1 MGIVR
6 DGGYMVASNII
17 LTITSLV
24 TGIITAR
31 LLGPEGRGE
40 LYLVIQFATFA
51 SLFLTFGLGSSYQ
64 YHLSKKI
71 FSHITIVAHML
82 VQLFVSIMLVSIIY
96 YSIPEITSIFQWTK
110 LERSVQFMASIAVM
124 TNITILLSSFILV
137 AMPHGVR
144 LNSIISVIASL
155 IYLIALLILV
165 WLLDLGSIGAITAYI
180 LSLIARLVPIVSKII
195 KGIWSNLKIQ
205 WLGPSRVLFKYG
217 LASFLSNLMISSV
230 MRIDVF
236 ILGSMAGAGA
246 VGIYS
251 VAVAFAELAL
261 MIPSAL
267 GTSLFT
273 HLPSSTLS
281 DQRKI
286 VSMSSRIIIFLTLF
300 IGLVLVIIS
309 YPLVIML
316 MGDKYSDAVIPLCLL
331 IPGLIA
337 MSVNYV
343 FSNYFAANGQPLL
356 GAACFGCGLLVN
368 IVLNIILIPVLK
380 IEGAAIASSISYV
393 IISIIFLATLKRQYG
408 FNINELL
415 LINNS
420 DLNLIKV
427 KISDIIKNFQQK
439 RTK

>member
-1 MGIVR
+1 MGIIR
-6 DGGYMVASNII
+6 DGGYMMASNVI
-17 LTITSLV
+17 LTITSLA
-24 TGIITAR
+24 TGVITAR

-40 LYLVIQFATFA
+40 LYLVIQFATYA
-51 SLFLTFGLGSSYQ
+51 SIFLTFGLGSSYQ

-71 FSHITIVAHML
+71 CSHITVVAHMI
-82 VQLFVSIMLVSIIY
+82 VQLFISLMLVCIIY
-96 YSIPEITSIFQWTK
+96 YYSPEITSIFQWTN
-110 LERSVQFMASIAVM
+110 LERSVQFMASIAIM
-124 TNITILLSSFILV
+124 TNIAILFSSYILV
-137 AMPHGVR
+137 AMPQGVKI
-144 LNSIISVIASL
+144 NSIIGVITSL
-155 IYLIALLILV
+155 IYLMALLILV
-165 WLLDLGSIGAITAYI
+165 WLLDLGSIGAVTAYV
-180 LSLIARLVPIVSKII
+180 LSLIARLVPIISII
-195 KGIWSNLKIQ
+195 MKGIWSNLKFQ

-261 MIPSAL
+261 MLPSAL

-286 VSMSSRIIIFLTLF
+286 VAMSSRIIIFLTLL
-300 IGLVLVIIS
+300 IGLVLAIIS

-316 MGDKYSDAVIPLCLL
+316 MGDKFSDAIIPLCLL
-331 IPGLIA
+331 VPGLIA

-368 IVLNIILIPVLK
+368 VVINILLIPVLK
-380 IEGAAIASSISYV
+380 IEGAAIASSVSYV
-393 IISIIFLATLKRQYG
+393 VISMIFLIILKCQYG

-427 KISDIIKNFQQK
+427 KIRGITK
-439 RTK
+439 RYSAKKD

>member
-1 MGIVR
+1 
-6 DGGYMVASNII
+6 
-17 LTITSLV
+17 
-24 TGIITAR
+24 
-31 LLGPEGRGE
+31 
-40 LYLVIQFATFA
+40 
-51 SLFLTFGLGSSYQ
+51 
-64 YHLSKKI
+64 
-71 FSHITIVAHML
+71 
-82 VQLFVSIMLVSIIY
+82 
-96 YSIPEITSIFQWTK
+96 
-110 LERSVQFMASIAVM
+110 M
-124 TNITILLSSFILV
+124 TNIAILFSSYILV
-137 AMPHGVR
+137 AMPQGVKI
-144 LNSIISVIASL
+144 NSIIGVITSL
-155 IYLIALLILV
+155 IYLMALLILV
-165 WLLDLGSIGAITAYI
+165 WLLDLGSIGAVTAYV
-180 LSLIARLVPIVSKII
+180 LSLIARLVPIISII
-195 KGIWSNLKIQ
+195 MKGIWSNLKFQ

-261 MIPSAL
+261 MLPSAL

-286 VSMSSRIIIFLTLF
+286 VAMSSRIIIFLTLL
-300 IGLVLVIIS
+300 IGLVLAIIS

-316 MGDKYSDAVIPLCLL
+316 MGDKFSDAIIPLCLL
-331 IPGLIA
+331 VPGLIA

-368 IVLNIILIPVLK
+368 VVINILLIPVLK
-380 IEGAAIASSISYV
+380 IEGAAIASSVSYV
-393 IISIIFLATLKRQYG
+393 VISMIFLIILKCQYG

-427 KISDIIKNFQQK
+427 KIRGITK
-439 RTK
+439 RYSAKKD